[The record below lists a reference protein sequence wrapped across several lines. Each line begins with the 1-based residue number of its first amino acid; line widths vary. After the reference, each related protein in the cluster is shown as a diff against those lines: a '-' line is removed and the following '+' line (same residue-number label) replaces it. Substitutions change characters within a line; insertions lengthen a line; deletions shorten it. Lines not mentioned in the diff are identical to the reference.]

1 MTILLVTNDDGIESP
16 ALTPLIDALG
26 SNASVSKVNALV
38 PDRERSWIS
47 KAITRFEDIEIRR
60 ATPCLH
66 TANAYPA
73 DCVNLGIHSVF
84 PERPDFV
91 VSGINIG
98 CNHGLAFLLA
108 SGTVGAASEGSIAGI
123 PAVAFSIGSPGNHAE
138 WIEYAWSE
146 EGREMWLRAAAVAAD
161 IVETLI
167 RMGFPKGVDL
177 FNVNFPVDV
186 RLETKRVVTEI
197 ADTGYHGLF
206 VPRSENVYFHDYP
219 GTVLRS
225 DARGCSDLEALDA
238 GWVSITPVRLPHS
251 AELNEETI
259 SVLERGRG
267 SDRGLPGGSG
277 EA

>member
-1 MTILLVTNDDGIESP
+1 MTVLLVTNDDGIESP
-16 ALTPLIDALG
+16 ALSPLVEALSSRAG
-26 SNASVSKVNALV
+26 VSKVNTLV

-47 KAITRFEDIEIRR
+47 KAITRFEDIEIRQ
-60 ATPCLH
+60 ATHCVF
-66 TANAYPA
+66 TADAYPA

-91 VSGINIG
+91 VSGINVG

-123 PAVAFSIGSPGNHAE
+123 PAVAFSMGSPGNHAE

-146 EGREMWLRAAAVAAD
+146 PGREMWLRAAAVAAD

-167 RMGFPKGVDL
+167 RVGFPKGVDL
-177 FNVNFPVDV
+177 LNVNFPADV
-186 RLETKRVVTEI
+186 SHETKRVVTEI

-206 VPRSENVYFHDYP
+206 VPRSENIYFHDYP

-225 DARGCSDLEALDA
+225 SPGGACSDLEALEA

-251 AELNEETI
+251 AELSEETRAL
-259 SVLERGRG
+259 LEGGRG
-267 SDRGLPGGSG
+267 SD
-277 EA
+277 